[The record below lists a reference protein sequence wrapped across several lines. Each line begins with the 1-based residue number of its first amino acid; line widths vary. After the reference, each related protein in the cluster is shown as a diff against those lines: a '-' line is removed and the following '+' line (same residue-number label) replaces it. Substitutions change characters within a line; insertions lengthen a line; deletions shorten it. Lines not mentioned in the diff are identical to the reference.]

1 MRIIECLF
9 LLWLMPTT
17 HAWGQEAVS
26 SPTVM
31 NNQTSAYSIQ
41 QQNDTLFTLTLTTD
55 STADKWQ
62 IPYPVYRF
70 CTGDVDGDGSEDAL
84 VGVIK
89 TTRYF
94 PEEGHRIF
102 IFKNYHGLIRPL
114 WMGSKLGGILD
125 DFRFIDGKIRSL
137 ERTTDGH
144 YVVAEYRW
152 AHFGMGFE
160 RFLVKNATKQTA
172 LDIFENSNY
181 NKNDSL

>member
-1 MRIIECLF
+1 
-9 LLWLMPTT
+9 
-17 HAWGQEAVS
+17 
-26 SPTVM
+26 M

-55 STADKWQ
+55 STTDKWQ

-84 VGVIK
+84 VGVVK

-137 ERTTDGH
+137 ERTTDGQ